1 MKKLF
6 IVAAVII
13 AVMSLGIGSASAADN
28 SLKAGTFGFN
38 VGFGDSAL
46 GEPGVVMISGKYFV
60 QNDLA
65 LIAGF
70 GAQASSGD
78 VDNNF
83 FGFSVGVRKYL
94 KVSDFAPFFGGK
106 LSYEKRKDDL
116 NGIDR
121 TVIDVA
127 GVFGA
132 EYFLHKQ
139 FSIEGSIGL
148 GLGSVDNKAPN
159 SDYTYF
165 GTRTVG
171 VSANF
176 YF

>member
-1 MKKLF
+1 MKKLLV
-6 IVAAVII
+6 IVAVII
-13 AVMSLGIGSASAADN
+13 AVMGLGIGSASAADN

-46 GEPGVVMISGKYFV
+46 GEPGVVMISGKYFI
-60 QNDLA
+60 QNDIA

-78 VDNNF
+78 VSSDF
-83 FGFSVGVRKYL
+83 FGISFGVRKYL
-94 KVSDFAPFFGGK
+94 KLSDFAPFVGGK
-106 LSYEKRKDDL
+106 LSFEKTKNDI

-121 TVIDVA
+121 KVFDVSA
-127 GVFGA
+127 VLGA

-139 FSIEGSIGL
+139 FSIEGSVGL
-148 GLGSVDNKAPN
+148 GFGSVDNRAPN
-159 SDYTYF
+159 TDYTYV